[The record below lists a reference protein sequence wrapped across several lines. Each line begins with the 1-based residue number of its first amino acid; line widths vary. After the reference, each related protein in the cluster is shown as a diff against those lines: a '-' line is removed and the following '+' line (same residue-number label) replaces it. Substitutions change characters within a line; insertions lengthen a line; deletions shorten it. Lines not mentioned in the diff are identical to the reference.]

1 MIRPPWRG
9 GAVSLPRATQENIT
23 PKIGSRIYEPKLT
36 PLAHLHQEI
45 NAQGYTINM
54 RDDYMIPK
62 SYVNNPHFPAASG
75 HTETLGAGSCNFKGV
90 QGDRI
95 SKKTWEENV
104 SKEGFLKSKA
114 RILKLLEADRAA
126 LKAYLRQ

>member
-9 GAVSLPRATQENIT
+9 GAVSLPRATQEKIT

-36 PLAHLHQEI
+36 PLAHLHQEVTPW
-45 NAQGYTINM
+45 GYTINT

-62 SYVNNPHFPAASG
+62 SHVNNPHFPAASG

-104 SKEGFLKSKA
+104 SQEGFLRSKTK
-114 RILKLLEADRAA
+114 ILKMLEADRAA
-126 LKAYLRQ
+126 LKERLRQ